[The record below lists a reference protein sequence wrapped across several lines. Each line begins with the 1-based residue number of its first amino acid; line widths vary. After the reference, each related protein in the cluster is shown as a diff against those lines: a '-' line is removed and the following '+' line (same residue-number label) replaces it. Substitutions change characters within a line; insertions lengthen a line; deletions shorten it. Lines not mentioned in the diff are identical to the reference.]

1 MVRKSKSNVLCDITI
16 YRHGSNSSSQTTANM
31 KLAVRGT
38 GADVGPENTFRSYLP
53 NRFPISSRLSESR
66 ITP

>member
-1 MVRKSKSNVLCDITI
+1 MVKKSKSNVFCDITI
-16 YRHGSNSSSQTTANM
+16 HGLESNSTTRREANM
-31 KLAVRGT
+31 NLALRGT

-53 NRFPISSRLSESR
+53 NRFPISSQLSESR